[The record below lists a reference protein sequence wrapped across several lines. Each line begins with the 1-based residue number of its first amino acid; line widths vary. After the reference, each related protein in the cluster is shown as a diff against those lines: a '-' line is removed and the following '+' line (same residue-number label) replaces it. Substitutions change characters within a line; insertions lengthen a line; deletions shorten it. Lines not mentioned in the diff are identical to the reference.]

1 MHSLIARRNAS
12 HTRRGR
18 GISRGQPILRMD
30 RVGNLALF
38 NERVKTAKRLPQAN
52 STKLSRRTNNM
63 RAIMANVFLER
74 QQTQPRCKR
83 VPRPRIRRLQRLIG
97 KRTTGRVPRLN
108 ST

>member
-1 MHSLIARRNAS
+1 MDAFIVRRNAS
-12 HTRRGR
+12 HTRRR
-18 GISRGQPILRMD
+18 RSISRGQPILRMD
-30 RVGNLALF
+30 RVGNLTLF

-83 VPRPRIRRLQRLIG
+83 VPRPCIRRLKRLVS
-97 KRTTGRVPRLN
+97 KRTTGRIPRLN